1 MTIERFDKKP
11 PAVAAGTTRLLAP
24 DLARGFTLLGIAIA
38 NAATAWLPAPLGSPG
53 ALSGGIV
60 DDSVWDKIAI
70 VFGAMFVHV
79 RGVSMFAVMLGYGI
93 GMITL
98 SLARRGYPFL
108 AARKVLVRRYGF
120 LALFGLVHMT
130 VLFYGD
136 IMFFYGMAGMLLAYL
151 IRFRTKSLL
160 VIAGV
165 VAAMYIMLMTLSGI
179 SSMIMGYGLSEIPAT
194 GAQLGSVGVPQTWEE
209 YFAQPVTDIYVGFG
223 ALFFSFPM
231 LMPMIILG
239 FVAARYRILD
249 HPEQH
254 KKMLT
259 IAALVTAAVPLLV
272 GLPWGLSQI
281 GVLPRSLEFGL
292 SLVNNGLGVLTGPG
306 IIAIIALASIP
317 LQRKY
322 GGDGVGRGGVGG
334 GLVGGDRVGGDRV
347 GAGEGRLPVF
357 VQMILALGKRSM
369 TGYVLQSVIL
379 LPLCAPFLLG
389 LLRPQGAA
397 YATIVGFGVWVATLL
412 IAFVLEKLGR
422 RGPFEAAHRR
432 LSYGKNGLYQQYPVA
447 ELGVGGDAGGVG
459 RAGGVGEVRG
469 EIRRAEIL
477 EASPEGG
484 LAGPVPSPINEDQS
498 LSQRPES

>member
-38 NAATAWLPAPLGSPG
+38 NVATAWLPAPLGSPG

-60 DDSVWDKIAI
+60 DNSVWDKIAI
-70 VFGAMFVHV
+70 VFGSMLVHV

-98 SLARRGYPFL
+98 SLARRGYPFP

-130 VLFYGD
+130 VLFFGD
-136 IMFFYGMAGMLLAYL
+136 IMFFYGLAGMLLAYL

-160 VIAGV
+160 VIVGV
-165 VAAMYIMLMTLSGI
+165 MMAMYILPMVLSGVGF
-179 SSMIMGYGLSEIPAT
+179 MVLGNGLSEFPAT
-194 GAQLGSVGVPQTWEE
+194 GTQLTGMGLPQSWAE
-209 YFAQPVTDIYVGFG
+209 YLAAPTTVVSYSAIS
-223 ALFFSFPM
+223 LFFSFPM
-231 LMPMIILG
+231 LMPLIILG
-239 FVAARYRILD
+239 FVAAQYRILE

-259 IAALVTAAVPLLV
+259 IAALVTAAVALLV
-272 GLPWGLSQI
+272 GLPNELELGLW
-281 GVLPRSLEFGL
+281 F
-292 SLVNNGLGVLTGPG
+292 VNYALGPLTGPG
-306 IIAIIALASIP
+306 IIAIIALAAIP

-322 GGDGVGRGGVGG
+322 GEDGDGGNS
-334 GLVGGDRVGGDRV
+334 V
-347 GAGEGRLPVF
+347 GAGKKRLPVF

-369 TGYVLQSVIL
+369 TGYVLQSIIL
-379 LPLCAPFLLG
+379 LPLCAPFLLH

-397 YATIVGFGVWVATLL
+397 YATIVGFGVWVVTLL
-412 IAFVLEKLGR
+412 IAFLLEKLGR

-432 LSYGKNGLYQQYPVA
+432 LSYGKNGLYQQYPVT
-447 ELGVGGDAGGVG
+447 ELGDGGDAGG
-459 RAGGVGEVRG
+459 AGSAGEVRG

-484 LAGPVPSPINEDQS
+484 LAEPVPSPISEDQS
-498 LSQRPES
+498 LPQRPESQ

>member
-136 IMFFYGMAGMLLAYL
+136 IMFFYGMAAMLLAYL

-179 SSMIMGYGLSEIPAT
+179 SIMIMGYGLSELPAT

-322 GGDGVGRGGVGG
+322 GGDGVGRGGVGA
-334 GLVGGDRVGGDRV
+334 RER
-347 GAGEGRLPVF
+347 RLPVF

-447 ELGVGGDAGGVG
+447 ELGVGGDAGGAGGVG
-459 RAGGVGEVRG
+459 GVGGVGEVRG

-498 LSQRPES
+498 LPQRPES

>member
-38 NAATAWLPAPLGSPG
+38 NVATAWLPAPLGSPG

-60 DDSVWDKIAI
+60 DNSVWDKIAI
-70 VFGAMFVHV
+70 VFGSMLVHV

-98 SLARRGYPFL
+98 SLARRGYPFP

-130 VLFYGD
+130 VLFFGD
-136 IMFFYGMAGMLLAYL
+136 IMFFYGLAGMLLAYL

-160 VIAGV
+160 VIVGV
-165 VAAMYIMLMTLSGI
+165 MMAMYILPMVLSGVGF
-179 SSMIMGYGLSEIPAT
+179 MVLGNGLSEFPAT
-194 GAQLGSVGVPQTWEE
+194 GTQLTGMGLPQSWAE
-209 YFAQPVTDIYVGFG
+209 YLAAPTTVVSYSAIS
-223 ALFFSFPM
+223 LFFSFPM
-231 LMPMIILG
+231 LMPLIILG
-239 FVAARYRILD
+239 FVAAQYRILE

-259 IAALVTAAVPLLV
+259 IAALVTAAVALLV
-272 GLPWGLSQI
+272 GLPGGLSQI
-281 GVLPRSLEFGL
+281 GVLPNELELGL
-292 SLVNNGLGVLTGPG
+292 WFVNYALGPLTGPG
-306 IIAIIALASIP
+306 IIAIIALAAIP

-322 GGDGVGRGGVGG
+322 GEDGDGGNS
-334 GLVGGDRVGGDRV
+334 V
-347 GAGEGRLPVF
+347 GAGKKRLPVF

-369 TGYVLQSVIL
+369 TGYVLQSIIL
-379 LPLCAPFLLG
+379 LPLCAPFLLH

-397 YATIVGFGVWVATLL
+397 YATIVGFGVWVVTLL
-412 IAFVLEKLGR
+412 IAFLLEKLGR

-432 LSYGKNGLYQQYPVA
+432 LSYGKNGLYQQYPVT
-447 ELGVGGDAGGVG
+447 ELGDGGDAGG
-459 RAGGVGEVRG
+459 AGSAGEVRG

-484 LAGPVPSPINEDQS
+484 LAEPVPSPISEDQS
-498 LSQRPES
+498 LPQRPESQ

>member
-38 NAATAWLPAPLGSPG
+38 NVATAWSPAPLGSPG

-60 DDSVWDKIAI
+60 DNSVWDKIAI
-70 VFGAMFVHV
+70 VFGSMLVHV

-98 SLARRGYPFL
+98 SLARRGYPFP

-130 VLFYGD
+130 VLFFGD
-136 IMFFYGMAGMLLAYL
+136 IMFFYGLAGMLLAYL

-160 VIAGV
+160 VIVGV
-165 VAAMYIMLMTLSGI
+165 MMAMYILPMVLSGVGF
-179 SSMIMGYGLSEIPAT
+179 MVLGNGLSEFPAT
-194 GAQLGSVGVPQTWEE
+194 GTQLTGMGLPQSWAE
-209 YFAQPVTDIYVGFG
+209 YLAAPTTVVSNSAIP
-223 ALFFSFPM
+223 LFFSFPM
-231 LMPMIILG
+231 LMPLIILG
-239 FVAARYRILD
+239 FVAAQYRILE

-259 IAALVTAAVPLLV
+259 IAALVTAAVALLV
-272 GLPWGLSQI
+272 GLPEGLSQI
-281 GVLPRSLEFGL
+281 GVLPTELELGL
-292 SLVNNGLGVLTGPG
+292 WFVNYALGPLTGPG
-306 IIAIIALASIP
+306 IIAIIALAAIP

-322 GGDGVGRGGVGG
+322 GEDGDGGN
-334 GLVGGDRVGGDRV
+334 RV
-347 GAGEGRLPVF
+347 GAGEKRLPVF

-369 TGYVLQSVIL
+369 TGYVLQSIIL
-379 LPLCAPFLLG
+379 LPLCAPFLLH

-397 YATIVGFGVWVATLL
+397 YATIVGFGVWVVTLL
-412 IAFVLEKLGR
+412 IAFLLEKLGR

-432 LSYGKNGLYQQYPVA
+432 LSYGKNGLYQQYPVT
-447 ELGVGGDAGGVG
+447 ELGDGGDAGG
-459 RAGGVGEVRG
+459 AGGAGGAGEVRG

-484 LAGPVPSPINEDQS
+484 LAEPVPIPIMEDQS
-498 LSQRPES
+498 LPQRPEPQ